1 MGTGRNVLC
10 AVLLTA
16 VALGCAPENGGGA
29 GRIEGT
35 GGAAQTADT
44 PDRPA
49 VEAPAAPLVIDVRT
63 KDEYDSGHL
72 EGALNIPHDVIG
84 PKIGAV
90 TEDKDREIVL
100 YCRSGRR
107 AGVALDA
114 LKALGYTNVTN
125 AGGDEALKQQQN

>member
-1 MGTGRNVLC
+1 MRTARNVLC
-10 AVLLTA
+10 AVLLAA
-16 VALGCAPENGGGA
+16 VALGCAPENAGA
-29 GRIEGT
+29 P
-35 GGAAQTADT
+35 QTAET

-63 KDEYDSGHL
+63 KAEYDSGHL
-72 EGALNIPHDVIG
+72 EGALNIPYDVIG
-84 PKIGAV
+84 PQIGKV

-125 AGGDEALKQQQN
+125 AGGYEALKQN